1 MIALTETAKEQ
12 INQLIDLNATKKG
25 ISPES
30 LYLRVYVAGG
40 GCGGVSYGLAI
51 TSEAR
56 NDDIV
61 VESGNVQILIDR
73 MSVSYVE
80 GAEVDY
86 INHELG
92 ARFKINPRA
101 DLNVS
106 GGGGGGG
113 GCGSG
118 SCGCGA

>member
-12 INQLIDLNATKKG
+12 INQIIDTNATKKG
-25 ISPES
+25 ISPKG

-40 GCGGVSYGLAI
+40 GCGGVQFGMAI
-51 TSEAR
+51 TSETR

-61 VESGNVQILIDR
+61 LDNQGVQILVDR
-73 MSVSYVE
+73 MSASYVE

-92 ARFKINPRA
+92 ARFKINPRQ
-101 DLNVS
+101 DLNT
-106 GGGGGGG
+106 GGGGGG